1 MREFW
6 DERYAAEHYF
16 FGTEPNK
23 FLATQGHLLKPGQ
36 QVLAVADG
44 EGRNGV
50 WLAKHGAD
58 VLSVDFSPVAQ
69 EKARRL
75 AAENNVTIRFE
86 LADLLNW
93 DWGENR
99 FDVIVAIFIQFA
111 GPAGR
116 AQLFDSIN

>member
-1 MREFW
+1 LF
-6 DERYAAEHYF
+6 
-16 FGTEPNK
+16 
-23 FLATQGHLLKPGQ
+23 KPGQ

-50 WLAKHGAD
+50 WLAKHGVE

-69 EKARRL
+69 EKAKRL
-75 AAENNVTIRFE
+75 AAENDVAIRFE

-99 FDVIVAIFIQFA
+99 FDAIVAIFIQFA
-111 GPAGR
+111 GPEGERRCSTASSVR
-116 AQLFDSIN
+116 